1 MTKEKIKELME
12 RDAILK
18 CELDDVFNF
27 VESMLLAKKREL
39 EDNESYA
46 TREIESLQ
54 VAARTVYE
62 LGQEVEEIMFD

>member
-39 EDNESYA
+39 EDDEPYA
-46 TREIESLQ
+46 TSEIQRLE
-54 VAARTVYE
+54 VAAREVYE
-62 LGQEVEEIMFD
+62 IGQDVSDIMC